1 MSASTSSSQPSQHNV
16 HGQCLCGKVKIKAAH
31 LALQVGVCHCL
42 YCQKWSGG
50 PLFTLDAGS
59 EVKLDGS
66 CFVSCYNSSDWA
78 ERGFCNNCG
87 THLFYRLKQNGQYF
101 IPVGL
106 FESLKDLVFDHQI
119 FIEQKP
125 AWYCFANQTK
135 ELTGAEVFAHFAAE
149 S

>member
-1 MSASTSSSQPSQHNV
+1 MSDSTLSVQPSLQNA
-16 HGQCLCGKVKIKAAH
+16 HGQCLCGKVKVKAVQLTLMAG
-31 LALQVGVCHCL
+31 ACHCQ
-42 YCQKWSGG
+42 YCQKWGGG
-50 PLFTLDAGS
+50 PFLTLDAGT
-59 EVKLDGS
+59 EVKLDGA
-66 CFVSCYNSSDWA
+66 CFISTFNSSDWA

-106 FESLKDLVFDHQI
+106 FDQLKDVVLDHQI

-135 ELTGAEVFAHFAAE
+135 QLTGAEVFALFSAE
-149 S
+149 